1 MRMTH
6 EEIEQAIKDIAQA
19 APCQEHSIIHDMAYE
34 LTQDLTE
41 YETICASV
49 DILLDDMQ
57 GVKPSDESLFYRG
70 LDGRVLGLEKG
81 MSNA

>member
-1 MRMTH
+1 MTH
-6 EEIEQAIKDIAQA
+6 AEIEQAIKDIAQA
-19 APCQEHSIIHDMAYE
+19 APCQEHSIIHDMTYE

-41 YETICASV
+41 YMNIVNNV